1 MVDRIVEI
9 SCEHVWREIS
19 NYLEDA
25 VDSVLRARMEAHF
38 RQCAHCK
45 AVLDGTG
52 NILRLVADGQSFDL
66 PAGFSERLAQRL
78 QKAVGKRK
86 R

>member
-19 NYLEDA
+19 NYLDNA
-25 VDSVLRARMEAHF
+25 VGPTLRARMEAHF

-52 NILRLVADGQSFDL
+52 NILRLVAGGESFDL
-66 PAGFSERLAQRL
+66 PAGFSGRLKQHL
-78 QKAVGKRK
+78 QKTVGKDRK
-86 R
+86 